1 MTLASPFMMSVL
13 SFFLG
18 LGCAHYTG
26 PGPVRPRSKMAENQ
40 EKSGGRGD
48 VADDIASERQ
58 ALAALGFATQL
69 RIGGLGAPQLA
80 CPRDIAQLAFSY
92 CVADTDDHVRILL
105 NKIYLGIVR
114 GIRNSKDAI
123 GSQS

>member
-1 MTLASPFMMSVL
+1 
-13 SFFLG
+13 
-18 LGCAHYTG
+18 
-26 PGPVRPRSKMAENQ
+26 MAENQ

-80 CPRDIAQLAFSY
+80 VARDIAQLAFSY

-105 NKIYLGIVR
+105 NNADLGIVR
-114 GIRNSKDAI
+114 EIRNRKDAT
-123 GSQS
+123 GSQSEQRYFSTIGRRTAPCPRSDSRA

>member
-1 MTLASPFMMSVL
+1 
-13 SFFLG
+13 
-18 LGCAHYTG
+18 
-26 PGPVRPRSKMAENQ
+26 MAENR

-58 ALAALGFATQL
+58 ALTALGFATQL
-69 RIGGLGAPQLA
+69 RISGLGAPQLA
-80 CPRDIAQLAFSY
+80 IARDIAQLAFSY

-105 NKIYLGIVR
+105 NKTYLGIVR
-114 GIRNSKDAI
+114 GIRNNKDAI

>member
-1 MTLASPFMMSVL
+1 
-13 SFFLG
+13 
-18 LGCAHYTG
+18 
-26 PGPVRPRSKMAENQ
+26 MAENQ

-58 ALAALGFATQL
+58 ALPALGFATQL

-80 CPRDIAQLAFSY
+80 IARNIAQLAFSY

-105 NKIYLGIVR
+105 NKSDVGLVR
-114 GIRNSKDAI
+114 RIRNRKDAT
-123 GSQS
+123 GSQSKQRHFSGATRPAAPCPQSDSRA

>member
-1 MTLASPFMMSVL
+1 
-13 SFFLG
+13 
-18 LGCAHYTG
+18 
-26 PGPVRPRSKMAENQ
+26 MAENQ

-58 ALAALGFATQL
+58 ALSAFGFATQL
-69 RIGGLGAPQLA
+69 RIGCLGTPQLA
-80 CPRDIAQLAFSY
+80 IACDIAQLAFSY

-105 NKIYLGIVR
+105 NKTDVGIVR
-114 GIRNSKDAI
+114 RLRNRKDAI

>member
-1 MTLASPFMMSVL
+1 
-13 SFFLG
+13 
-18 LGCAHYTG
+18 
-26 PGPVRPRSKMAENQ
+26 MAENR

-69 RIGGLGAPQLA
+69 RIGGFRAPQLA
-80 CPRDIAQLAFSY
+80 GPRDIAQLAFPY

-105 NKIYLGIVR
+105 NNGDVELVR
-114 GIRNSKDAI
+114 RIRNRKDAT
-123 GSQS
+123 GSQSEDAHFSPRQPLPAK

>member
-1 MTLASPFMMSVL
+1 
-13 SFFLG
+13 
-18 LGCAHYTG
+18 
-26 PGPVRPRSKMAENQ
+26 MAEILW
-40 EKSGGRGD
+40 ESGGGGD

-80 CPRDIAQLAFSY
+80 IARHIAQLAFPY

-105 NKIYLGIVR
+105 NNTDVGLVR
-114 GIRNSKDAI
+114 EIRNRKDAT
-123 GSQS
+123 GSQSEQPLFSRFRPLPEK

>member
-1 MTLASPFMMSVL
+1 MEW
-13 SFFLG
+13 
-18 LGCAHYTG
+18 AHYTR
-26 PGPVRPRSKMAENQ
+26 PDPFRPRPKMAENQ

-58 ALAALGFATQL
+58 ALPALGFATQL

-80 CPRDIAQLAFSY
+80 IACDIAQLAFSY

-105 NKIYLGIVR
+105 NKTYLGIVR

-123 GSQS
+123 GSQSCERLPRT

>member
-1 MTLASPFMMSVL
+1 
-13 SFFLG
+13 
-18 LGCAHYTG
+18 
-26 PGPVRPRSKMAENQ
+26 MAENQ

-58 ALAALGFATQL
+58 ALAAFGFATQL

-80 CPRDIAQLAFSY
+80 IARNIAQLAFSY

-105 NKIYLGIVR
+105 NKTYLGIVR

>member
-1 MTLASPFMMSVL
+1 
-13 SFFLG
+13 
-18 LGCAHYTG
+18 
-26 PGPVRPRSKMAENQ
+26 MAENL

-69 RIGGLGAPQLA
+69 RIGGLGAPHFA
-80 CPRDIAQLAFSY
+80 IPHDVAQLAFPY

-105 NKIYLGIVR
+105 NKTQIGIVR
-114 GIRNSKDAI
+114 RTRNRKVAS
-123 GSQS
+123 GSHSEKRHFLARPPLPTN

>member
-1 MTLASPFMMSVL
+1 
-13 SFFLG
+13 
-18 LGCAHYTG
+18 
-26 PGPVRPRSKMAENQ
+26 MAENQ

-69 RIGGLGAPQLA
+69 RISRLGTAQLA
-80 CPRDIAQLAFSY
+80 IARDIAQLAFPY

-105 NKIYLGIVR
+105 NKADVGIVR
-114 GIRNSKDAI
+114 GIRNRKDAT
-123 GSQS
+123 GSQSEQPYFSRGQPCPKSDSRA